1 MNTVTLIYCNSVGFS
16 RKGNLEAL
24 DKNGL
29 TPILTAAAYKNYD
42 ALDTMVEKGGDSLK
56 STLFQ
61 AAKEISN
68 PNMKALEVMLMN
80 LMFIF
85 LSAHLSSA
93 SIFSYTNT
101 SLLVKFVSS

>member
-1 MNTVTLIYCNSVGFS
+1 MNIGTLIYCVSVGSS
-16 RKGNLEAL
+16 RKGDLEAL

-61 AAKEISN
+61 AAKETSK
-68 PNMKALEVMLMN
+68 PNMKTLEVMPMN
-80 LMFIF
+80 LMFVF
-85 LSAHLSSA
+85 LPTHLPSA
-93 SIFSYTNT
+93 SIF
-101 SLLVKFVSS
+101 F